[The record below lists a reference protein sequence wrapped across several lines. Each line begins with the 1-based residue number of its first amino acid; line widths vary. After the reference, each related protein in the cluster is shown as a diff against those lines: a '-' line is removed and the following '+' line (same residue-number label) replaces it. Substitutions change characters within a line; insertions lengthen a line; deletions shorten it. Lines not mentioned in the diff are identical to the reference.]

1 MNAPD
6 HDAPT
11 GPGPGEDHDGVET
24 HGEDPRWLDDPHHV
38 TLIVRVL
45 VGLGVLALV
54 ADFFYTK
61 HPFFGIEEVP
71 GFYAIYG
78 FVVSAL
84 LVLSAK
90 QLRKLVGRT
99 EDYYERRHDAD

>member
-1 MNAPD
+1 MNTPD

-11 GPGPGEDHDGVET
+11 GPVRGEDHDAVEP
-24 HGEDPRWLDDPHHV
+24 HGEDPRWLDDPRHV

-45 VGLGVLALV
+45 VGLGALALL

-61 HPFFGIEEVP
+61 KPFFGIEEIH
-71 GFYAIYG
+71 GFYAVYG

-90 QLRKLVGRT
+90 QLRKVVGRDQ
-99 EDYYERRHDAD
+99 DYYERRHDAD